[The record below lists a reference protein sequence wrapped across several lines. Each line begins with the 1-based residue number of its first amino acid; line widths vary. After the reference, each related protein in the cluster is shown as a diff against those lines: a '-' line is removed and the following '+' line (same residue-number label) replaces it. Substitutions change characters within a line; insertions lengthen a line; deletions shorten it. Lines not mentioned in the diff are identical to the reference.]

1 VGEVVVIHFLHQ
13 VVDWF
18 GEGAHWEGTG
28 GIPHRLQ
35 EHMSMSAV
43 VVLVALLVALPIGLL
58 TGHTG
63 RGGVVAVNVSNI
75 GRAVPSFA
83 ILVFSVQLFHLG
95 SKPTFIAL
103 LALGIPPIVTNT
115 YTGMRGVDPEI
126 REAARGMGM
135 TGWELL
141 WHVEVPLALPLI
153 MAGVRTAAVQVV
165 ATATLAA
172 IVAWG
177 GLGRYIIDGFGLQDN
192 VQIFAGATLV
202 ATVSV
207 LTELGL
213 AGVQRLVVPRGL
225 RRAGAARTEV
235 GAPVPA
241 LAS

>member
-1 VGEVVVIHFLHQ
+1 MIHFLHQ

-18 GEGAHWEGTG
+18 GDGSHWQGTG

-43 VVLVALLVALPIGLL
+43 VVLVALAVALPIGLL

-135 TGWELL
+135 TGWEVL
-141 WHVEVPLALPLI
+141 WQVEVPLALPLI

-202 ATVSV
+202 AAVSV

-235 GAPVPA
+235 GAPVPL

>member
-1 VGEVVVIHFLHQ
+1 MGEIVVIHFLSQ
-13 VVDWF
+13 VANWF
-18 GEGAHWEGTG
+18 GDGSHWQGTA

-35 EHMSMSAV
+35 EHMSMSAIV
-43 VVLVALLVALPIGLL
+43 VVCALVVALPIGLL

-63 RGGVVAVNVSNI
+63 RGGVVAVNLSNI
-75 GRAVPSFA
+75 GRAIPSFA

-135 TGWELL
+135 TGLQLL
-141 WHVEVPLALPLI
+141 VHVEVPLALPLI

-192 VQIFAGATLV
+192 VQIFAGAAMV

-213 AGVQRLVVPRGL
+213 AGVQRLVVPVGL
-225 RRAGAARTEV
+225 RRAGTARTEV
-235 GAPVPA
+235 GAPAPA
-241 LAS
+241 TA

>member
-1 VGEVVVIHFLHQ
+1 VGEDVVIDFLGR
-13 VVDWF
+13 VAEWF
-18 GEGAHWEGTG
+18 GDGSHWQGTG

-43 VVLVALLVALPIGLL
+43 VVVVALLIALPIGLL

-63 RGGVVAVNVSNI
+63 RGGIVAVNISNI
-75 GRAVPSFA
+75 GRALPSFA

-115 YTGMRGVDPEI
+115 YTGMRSVDPEI

-135 TGWELL
+135 TGWQLL
-141 WHVEVPLALPLI
+141 FRVEVPLAIPLI

-172 IVAWG
+172 SVAWG

-192 VQIFAGATLV
+192 VQIFAGAALV

-213 AGVQRLVVPRGL
+213 AGVQRLVVPVGL
-225 RRAGAARTEV
+225 RRAGIASTEV
-235 GAPVPA
+235 GAPAPSA
-241 LAS
+241 A